1 MKDNMEKSKEFIEKK
16 KEILSKV
23 IDKKDDLSLSI
34 WKQAMIDYISSESE
48 NELKISN
55 LLKWLCLNVFCG
67 QHIDDLK
74 KINKEMD
81 KCATVSELNSLE
93 SSIVGWTTNWT
104 TTTTETTTQPTVS
117 QTVTQVSEHSD
128 NSEHYEIDHFNVDV
142 SQKYREMYNQLKW
155 PDKPDLV
162 PFACAMKWYE
172 EMKWNLWNPKYLTVV
187 DFTKPRRKKRF
198 YVINMDTNTVEHAT
212 RVWHWHNSWEWE
224 WATSFSNTNGSEQS
238 NLWFLTTSTE
248 KEDNYKHTWTWLR
261 MYWTEKDKQNN
272 WNAASRWIFM
282 HEWGDNLYSQWCF
295 VLPNWISETI
305 LNKTIWGS
313 LLFAYA
319 KSRDYFKNSSFFSQ
333 KPNWDVVV

>member
-1 MKDNMEKSKEFIEKK
+1 MNDSPELLQKK
-16 KEILSKV
+16 KDVLWKV
-23 IDKKDDLSLSI
+23 IDKEKQEDISLYI
-34 WKQAMIDYISSESE
+34 WKKAMIDYLIDEE
-48 NELKISN
+48 KNELKIGK
-55 LLKWLCLNVFCG
+55 LLKGLFVNTICSDSVQKFQKISEQINECDSLNE
-67 QHIDDLK
+67 LK
-74 KINKEMD
+74 
-81 KCATVSELNSLE
+81 TLE
-93 SSIVGWTTNWT
+93 ESILNWT
-104 TTTTETTTQPTVS
+104 DYNTQS
-117 QTVTQVSEHSD
+117 NTQVSQEKPSSNKTTSQTPEHSD

-162 PFACAMKWYE
+162 PFACAIKWYE

-319 KSRDYFKNSSFFSQ
+319 KSKDYFKNSSYFSQ
-333 KPNWDVVV
+333 KPNWDVIV